1 MRMTTK
7 GRYALRAAL
16 ALAKRSEGNKPVSI
30 KTISGTEEISPE
42 FLEQIFFK
50 LRKAGLISSVRGPGG
65 GFFFSRPLS
74 EISLKDLVDASGE
87 GVEISP
93 CACGLPSAC
102 EHVKECTAG
111 AIWRELASHIDVFLT
126 SMSLEEIVRRDMQ
139 V

>member
-16 ALAKRSEGNKPVSI
+16 ALAKRSEGTKPVSI
-30 KTISGTEEISPE
+30 KTISESEGISPE

-74 EISLKDLVDASGE
+74 EISLKNLVDASGE
-87 GVEISP
+87 GVDISP
-93 CACGLPSAC
+93 CACGLQVSC
-102 EHVKECTAG
+102 ERVEDCTAG
-111 AIWRELASHIDVFLT
+111 AIWRELATHIDAFLT
-126 SMSLEEIVRRDMQ
+126 SLSLEEIVKRDAGL
-139 V
+139 